1 MEQDIKL
8 ISTTEL
14 CRRLGVNLQSA
25 FLMSLDLMPVQVGHT
40 GIYWDEDD
48 YLLICETLAAYFQN
62 GGAYLK

>member
-1 MEQDIKL
+1 MEQEIRL

-14 CRRLGVNLQSA
+14 CRRLGVTLPSS
-25 FLMSLDLMPVQVGHT
+25 FFMSLDVMPVQVGPA

-48 YLLICETLAAYFQN
+48 YLSICETLAAYFQN